1 MTMPETDISAPETST
16 PEAPPIEAPATVPEA
31 KTDKINILVEGG
43 LLKEDEEI
51 DLIKGRSQLG
61 EIEEQLNKLLN

>member
-1 MTMPETDISAPETST
+1 
-16 PEAPPIEAPATVPEA
+16 
-31 KTDKINILVEGG
+31 VEGG